1 MALGVDQRALA
12 LRVGSPQ
19 QEHQAFALAIQC
31 IDRSVSE
38 ALPAPVRMG
47 AGTSLLHRQHAVEQ
61 QHAAVGPGGEA
72 TVAGTGHAEVA
83 LDLPEDVVQ
92 RWGYPHAAA
101 HRKAQPMRLAGAV
114 VGVLAQDH
122 NPHRV
127 ERGVLEGGENL
138 PAGWVDVLARLLLG
152 AQKAR
157 QRPHLG
163 PLQVV
168 ADARLPRR
176 LQLDRA
182 LAHASFPAGSPWACP
197 RSRRCRATRN
207 WNSSLVTSSLS
218 STGFSTRSL
227 APARISAAWL
237 AGFSSPVITSTGRRP
252 LPYPNSLRMCSSRSP
267 PVNSPVRLTSLSTT
281 SAPTQPRARSVSSRG
296 SEEHTSEL

>member
-127 ERGVLEGGENL
+127 DGLYDLVEVATEQSIE
-138 PAGWVDVLARLLLG
+138 LLG
-152 AQKAR
+152 MMTESI
-157 QRPHLG
+157 HT
-163 PLQVV
+163 PL
-168 ADARLPRR
+168 
-176 LQLDRA
+176 LQDR
-182 LAHASFPAGSPWACP
+182 F
-197 RSRRCRATRN
+197 
-207 WNSSLVTSSLS
+207 
-218 STGFSTRSL
+218 
-227 APARISAAWL
+227 
-237 AGFSSPVITSTGRRP
+237 
-252 LPYPNSLRMCSSRSP
+252 
-267 PVNSPVRLTSLSTT
+267 
-281 SAPTQPRARSVSSRG
+281 
-296 SEEHTSEL
+296 